1 MWEHGYM
8 KKPEKFIEKLV
19 NLSEND
25 FKILEEYGEILTWFM
40 ASSNE
45 EYIYNETYIS
55 EYFDEL
61 EMFIKNIKM
70 RKTYI
75 DDFVEILL
83 KNSMEYSKVIIEFD
97 KYIKYELAYPDYKK
111 CNYEN
116 KIPEELL
123 KENNDD
129 IYICCKMKENS
140 GVYNTYVS
148 EYNVNYTDKDTK
160 EIRIKTKN
168 DIEDDFND
176 LIKKGQRK

>member
-1 MWEHGYM
+1 M

-70 RKTYI
+70 RKT
-75 DDFVEILL
+75 F
-83 KNSMEYSKVIIEFD
+83 IIEFD
-97 KYIKYELAYPDYKK
+97 KYIKYELAYPDYTK

-176 LIKKGQRK
+176 LIKKGQRKW